1 MSALY
6 MAVTPDDLELPLA
19 FSESLKEFAYF
30 KHRKDDQMN
39 DKNKAQLARL
49 TGEPTNRTPIE
60 IALGIDAEGRTTA
73 RKLYNFLELNQS
85 NYSKWLKTNITE
97 NKFAEDGKDFYSYQS
112 TNEGRGNFAQ
122 DFKLTASFAKKLCM
136 TAKNQR
142 GEEARNYFILV
153 EDKLKEVAA
162 KPLTPMQQIQLI
174 AQGTMELE
182 ERVDRVVKDF
192 QDFQHDLP
200 LLGCDMDRITTAV
213 KKMGVECLGGKDTQ
227 AYQDKSLRGKV
238 YSDIYDQLKRQFGVS
253 TYKSIKRS
261 QCDTAVSIVHNYQ
274 LPIVLL
280 DEITDANAQMSL

>member
-1 MSALY
+1 
-6 MAVTPDDLELPLA
+6 
-19 FSESLKEFAYF
+19 
-30 KHRKDDQMN
+30 MN
-39 DKNKAQLARL
+39 DKNKAQLVKL
-49 TGEPTNRTPIE
+49 TGEPSGREQKNFKTISSREVAEMMGVVRHSDMLEKIDRIDE
-60 IALGIDAEGRTTA
+60 ILQNGNIRSDDYWFQGSYIAGTGKSYREYQVTKKGCELIAHKTEGEKGVLFTVKYMERFEQLEQEVKQP
-73 RKLYNFLELNQS
+73 RKLSALE
-85 NYSKWLKTNITE
+85 
-97 NKFAEDGKDFYSYQS
+97 
-112 TNEGRGNFAQ
+112 
-122 DFKLTASFAKKLCM
+122 
-136 TAKNQR
+136 
-142 GEEARNYFILV
+142 
-153 EDKLKEVAA
+153 
-162 KPLTPMQQIQLI
+162 QIQLI

-213 KKMGVECLGGKDTQ
+213 KKMGVECLGGKDTP

-274 LPIVLL
+274 LPMVLL